1 MFGPLAGEISSTSVC
16 RGALIDQ
23 THAALRAWDLSTSR
37 EENFR
42 ALQGGAA
49 IRATTGGWQVDIVSA
64 LSRRFDPARRDLAL
78 TTLAKRNCPFEV
90 WRAILLWH
98 LTRNE
103 FLVREFLI
111 NWLWNKFREGVI
123 RVTPDAVMPFLAEK
137 RIQSRLRK
145 PWEPPTLRRVASGLL
160 QTAEEFGLLK
170 GRNPK
175 EFVSFHIPE
184 ASFLYV
190 LHALAEAEPNARRI
204 VEAEDWR
211 MFLMDPSDVEK
222 ELLRLHQFKR
232 LHYEV
237 AGSLAQ
243 LSLPFATGAEYAEGL
258 TT

>member
-1 MFGPLAGEISSTSVC
+1 
-16 RGALIDQ
+16 
-23 THAALRAWDLSTSR
+23 
-37 EENFR
+37 
-42 ALQGGAA
+42 
-49 IRATTGGWQVDIVSA
+49 
-64 LSRRFDPARRDLAL
+64 
-78 TTLAKRNCPFEV
+78 
-90 WRAILLWH
+90 
-98 LTRNE
+98 
-103 FLVREFLI
+103 
-111 NWLWNKFREGVI
+111 
-123 RVTPDAVMPFLAEK
+123 
-137 RIQSRLRK
+137 
-145 PWEPPTLRRVASGLL
+145 VASGLL